1 MESNLRILQ
10 SFKKINEK
18 INDNEEKQKEI
29 NRETDDFIKDI
40 SKKIKEID
48 NENQDLKKELS
59 QTIEKVK
66 REKPKD
72 GKDGKDGRDGKDGYT
87 PVKGKD
93 YFDGKDGADGLDGKN
108 GVDGKNGKD
117 GQDGRNGIDGKD
129 GKNGIGIYNI
139 EININGEL
147 IIVLTDKRKINCGV
161 VVGRDGFGYNG
172 NDGVSVTDAKI
183 IDGELVITLSTGR
196 KINAGKIVGE
206 GGTTIEIDPVFTK
219 SPAYSITNQ
228 NIENWNNKVE
238 DSNYIHTDN
247 NFTNE
252 YIDKIN
258 SNEQNI
264 SDLDNNKADK
274 TELEKITPK
283 IYTAKL
289 DLEGV
294 LLETN
299 VSYESIAKD
308 IENNTPINL
317 LAEWNNEQISMNIA
331 EIKYDVDVPYFEF
344 MAHVRNADSSFLFWF
359 YVQSDGH
366 KYCEIKSVDNE
377 LLMLNASFNE
387 SAALIST
394 NADYA
399 TIEDAV
405 LKGKEVIIQT
415 TWHYETIYMR
425 LGEWKAGYTPKYFS
439 FYGLVR
445 DGYLCKEFFLHIGQ
459 NGEHT
464 FSDNRT
470 YQMKDEQVQTITGNE
485 NSENTYPS
493 SKAVAEYA
501 NERAG
506 IVLDYMQTTF
516 ADNILTLAGLKRPVP
531 IYYNAEGFEAS
542 NSNVGD
548 DWHLTGLDLSPY
560 KRLKF
565 YVKSAGSTNDNY
577 TPSHIVEMYLDPNS
591 KSYKDF
597 YVAGHTSQNP
607 NNANR
612 LHNVTFAV
620 NAEKTAVQFARATS
634 LYGTAST
641 ASKDGRNC
649 YLIEG
654 YYD

>member
-29 NRETDDFIKDI
+29 NREIDDFLKDI
-40 SKKIKEID
+40 SERIKEID

-66 REKPKD
+66 QEKPKD

-147 IIVLTDKRKINCGV
+147 IIILTDKRKINCGV

-196 KINAGKIVGE
+196 KINAGKVVGE
-206 GGTTIEIDPVFTK
+206 GGTTIETDPVFTK

-228 NIENWNNKVE
+228 DIENWNNKVE
-238 DSNYIHTDN
+238 DSNYVHTDN

-252 YIDKIN
+252 LKNQITTDQKRIDNNTEKISKLDKNKASLNYVDSKVKMFHAKIDN
-258 SNEQNI
+258 SNFQYVKG
-264 SDLDNNKADK
+264 SADFTYEDVVN
-274 TELEKITPK
+274 TEDCI
-283 IYTAKL
+283 I
-289 DLEGV
+289 
-294 LLETN
+294 ET
-299 VSYESIAKD
+299 
-308 IENNTPINL
+308 
-317 LAEWNNEQISMNIA
+317 
-331 EIKYDVDVPYFEF
+331 
-344 MAHVRNADSSFLFWF
+344 
-359 YVQSDGH
+359 
-366 KYCEIKSVDNE
+366 
-377 LLMLNASFNE
+377 
-387 SAALIST
+387 
-394 NADYA
+394 
-399 TIEDAV
+399 
-405 LKGKEVIIQT
+405 
-415 TWHYETIYMR
+415 
-425 LGEWKAGYTPKYFS
+425 
-439 FYGLVR
+439 
-445 DGYLCKEFFLHIGQ
+445 
-459 NGEHT
+459 
-464 FSDNRT
+464 
-470 YQMKDEQVQTITGNE
+470 QV
-485 NSENTYPS
+485 
-493 SKAVAEYA
+493 A
-501 NERAG
+501 NERVYLKKQEFKNINPPDSIAG
-506 IVLDYMQTTF
+506 RYVGFSEIIRVAGEMAELFLFVYDPNNLPTDEASLDRLKDWGDYQYCQSSYQPIMMGNFLGKNIYDERNRDNLAPSMKAVGDYTDAQCGVVLDYMQTTF

-542 NSNVGD
+542 NSNIGD

-641 ASKDGRNC
+641 ASKDGRTC